1 LWRVSRTLNTVW
13 LSISLLL
20 GIIIGTV
27 FIIVYEQYTFQP
39 FEWTTD
45 PTIVNCYGED
55 LDEVNIVEAI
65 HYWTTKGHS
74 FLPTELTPTSSFCE
88 KEYVHGFIIIRKKD
102 LPYNTLGTTRRRTFL
117 TKIVAAVVHFDV
129 GTYRIDNV
137 FEHELGHALGY
148 GHIEVDGHIM
158 HPMWEKI
165 TPKFWIPDRLI

>member
-1 LWRVSRTLNTVW
+1 VSRTLNTVW